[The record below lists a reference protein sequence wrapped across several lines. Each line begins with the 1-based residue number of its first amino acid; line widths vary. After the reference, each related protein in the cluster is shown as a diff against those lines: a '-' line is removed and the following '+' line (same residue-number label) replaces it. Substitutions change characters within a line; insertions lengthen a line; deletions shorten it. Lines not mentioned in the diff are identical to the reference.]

1 MFPESFEKTAKLL
14 EVLPGVGAKTAQ
26 RYVFTLMKMSDE
38 ERNTLADALRG
49 LNDLH
54 ACSTC
59 GFLTAEEKCQFCS
72 SKDRDSSRIMVVSY
86 DQDAV
91 AVERTD
97 SYHGLYHILK
107 GVISSTKGIYPED
120 LNLDS
125 LFKRLDGVKEV
136 IVATPF
142 TVEGEMTAMYLDR
155 VLKDKGVLV
164 TRLAQGLPMG
174 ASLDYADDWTLTN
187 ALNNRKGMTND

>member
-1 MFPESFEKTAKLL
+1 MIYIQRNKRASEYPRT
-14 EVLPGVGAKTAQ
+14 EVYKV
-26 RYVFTLMKMSDE
+26 SDA
-38 ERNTLADALRG
+38 RNQLLADV
-49 LNDLH
+49 
-54 ACSTC
+54 
-59 GFLTAEEKCQFCS
+59 
-72 SKDRDSSRIMVVSY
+72 SRSY
-86 DQDAV
+86 PDV
-91 AVERTD
+91 
-97 SYHGLYHILK
+97 
-107 GVISSTKGIYPED
+107 
-120 LNLDS
+120 NLDS